1 MSILLSSSECLKV
14 LGNPNTNESKYMVLF
29 DVPSHLEY
37 GLIPR
42 RIYCN
47 KFMIFPLLVVFQN
60 LIQRGYVGELTE
72 WNGCFNIRGKKSN
85 TSVFSLH
92 AWGLAIDVNAKTNAY
107 GAKPALSEGF
117 VKCFTDAGFDW
128 GGVWAK
134 PDGMHFQL
142 KRELVF
148 K

>member
-92 AWGLAIDVNAKTNAY
+92 AWGLAIDVNAKN
-107 GAKPALSEGF
+107 
-117 VKCFTDAGFDW
+117 KCLWCKANI
-128 GGVWAK
+128 
-134 PDGMHFQL
+134 
-142 KRELVF
+142 KRWVC
-148 K
+148 

>member
-1 MSILLSSSECLKV
+1 MSILLSSSGCLKV
-14 LGNPNTNESKYMVLF
+14 LVIQTQTNQIYGSF

-92 AWGLAIDVNAKTNAY
+92 A
-107 GAKPALSEGF
+107 
-117 VKCFTDAGFDW
+117 
-128 GGVWAK
+128 
-134 PDGMHFQL
+134 
-142 KRELVF
+142 
-148 K
+148 